1 MIIGV
6 CLSELHLDL
15 NTGFVA
21 ELDRAVREVGGEI
34 VVFNTFMDLNWY
46 RKENRAARSIFRA
59 IHYDIFSALVFVS
72 NSFHDEKLFDRIVQ
86 DADAHGIPVIS
97 VGAVHQGCHNIVNN
111 PVPAFK
117 ALLRHVIRDHGARD
131 TFFLSGIKGEPNS
144 ELRLQCYREVLEE
157 LGLPFDER
165 NVDWGNYWSQPA
177 SAATLRLIQ
186 ERPSLPDAIF
196 CANDTM
202 AMAVCDTLKAHGFR
216 VPGDVIVT
224 GFDGIP
230 AASMIRPRLTTVT
243 DSQKQLAETIV
254 DMIQQISA
262 GMDIADPLFNLFH
275 PVYSESCGCPAPE
288 ENQYDALSLFN
299 TLEAERTH
307 ENLIYHTVE
316 RMLMQ
321 TELQDFLEIL
331 SHMLPSGSAVYLNQR
346 YLDVFHGKSYDSTE
360 IEEELI
366 RIPAVPRSSKPTPEP
381 VILYHS
387 KPLSSLRTG
396 VIVTT
401 AIHSDT
407 VVFGYFSAQ
416 TLELRT
422 DIRLIKRIADVLN
435 LVFTIQLGNL
445 QKQNLLAHIE
455 QSAFRDPLT
464 GMSNL
469 KGLTQWFEDF
479 CAKQENHRLFISLS
493 VYEISRYS
501 YIYETYGIQET
512 ETVVRRIGEALSRV
526 NSTAPKTARISDNQ
540 FVVFD
545 CEPGESLLS
554 NKIKTTV
561 DDFYRTMTSY
571 NAENNRD
578 YYLEIHA
585 GCTTMAGGWG
595 TVSLENLIRLATG
608 ELYLNRLKA
617 GQHDVV
623 KDTHITAELYT
634 TFSLLMEK
642 NLFRYHFQPIVH
654 AKTGQIFA
662 YEALMR
668 TDSLIN
674 LTPLQVLA
682 IAREYGRL
690 YDVEKV
696 TFFGIMEQYVQHY
709 SAFQGSKVFIN
720 TIPGYFLNTAD
731 CQELKNRFQ
740 SYLDCFVIELT
751 EQDSTSDEEL
761 IRLKQLSKPGSQAQI
776 AIDDYGTGHSN
787 MVNVLRYGPQFIKID
802 RALISGIEEDSN
814 KQLFVRNTIEFAHQN
829 GIRALAE
836 GVETEAELRTVIEYG
851 VDLIQG
857 YYTARPA
864 EKPIQAISETIR
876 AQILEENL
884 RLARFDGA
892 AKTYSVRNGESI
904 DLFELAVHQYSRLE
918 IPEGIVTLNSQEGAQ
933 VGMTIRVLDDTE
945 TTLILNGVSLLAG
958 KEPVLQLG
966 SNSRVNLI
974 LQGDNLIQR
983 DGIRV
988 PGNASLVISGT
999 GSLLIDSS
1007 RNFSVGIGGSFNDPY
1022 GSILLDL
1029 DGRLEVH
1036 ASGDK
1041 AVCIGGSRSAGE
1053 GIVLK
1058 RGDVKLEANGI
1069 NALGI
1074 GSAAGNAAVRL
1085 QGGRLQC
1092 HLQGN
1097 DAVGIGTLSGFA
1109 SIVSNADT
1117 DILLESERAVGMGT
1131 MNGTSELRLPSGNAR
1146 ITIRCDV
1153 GSCIGNFNG
1162 EGTSYLSGAK
1172 VSFHG
1177 EGNRVTGL
1185 GSIEGACDTRIE
1197 AGYVEGNLLASS
1209 RRLLGNNHSRVII
1222 TGGNIRLFPE
1232 DGSTPVSPDGRA
1244 LMLLNPEG
1252 DTFEKTFKD
1261 KRATWSYK
1269 AARSE
1274 DGFLGVWIPR
1284 S

>member
-34 VVFNTFMDLNWY
+34 VVFTTSMDLNWY
-46 RKENRAARSIFRA
+46 KKENQAARSIFRA
-59 IHYDIFSALVFVS
+59 IHYEIFSALVIVS
-72 NSFHDEKLFDRIVQ
+72 NSFHDEKLFDQIVQ
-86 DADAHGIPVIS
+86 EADTFGVPVIS
-97 VGAVHQGCHNIVNN
+97 VGAIHQGCHNIVNN

-117 ALLRHVIRDHGARD
+117 ALLRHVIQEHGARD
-131 TFFLSGIKGEPNS
+131 TFFLSGIKGEPNA

-177 SAATLRLIQ
+177 SAITLRLIQ

-202 AMAVCDTLKAHGFR
+202 AMSVCDTLKNHGFR
-216 VPGDVIVT
+216 VPEDVIVT
-224 GFDGIP
+224 GFDGVP
-230 AASMIRPRLTTVT
+230 AASMIRPRLSTVT
-243 DSQKQLAETIV
+243 DNQSQLAQTV
-254 DMIQQISA
+254 VNMIRQLSV
-262 GMDIADPLFNLFH
+262 GMPIEDPLYNLFR
-275 PVYSESCGCPAPE
+275 PVYSESCGCPVPE
-288 ENQYDALSLFN
+288 ESQYDALSLFN
-299 TLEAERTH
+299 TLESERTH
-307 ENLIYHTVE
+307 ENRLYHTVE

-321 TELQDFLEIL
+321 TELQDFLQIL
-331 SHMLPSGSAVYLNQR
+331 SHALPSGSAVYLNQR

-360 IEEELI
+360 IEEELL
-366 RIPAVPRSSKPTPEP
+366 RLPAAPRSDQPKPEMIT
-381 VILYHS
+381 LHHS
-387 KPLSSLRTG
+387 QPLSSLRTG
-396 VIVTT
+396 VIVTS

-416 TLELRT
+416 TLDLRT

-455 QSAFRDPLT
+455 RSAFQDPLT

-469 KGLTQWFEDF
+469 KGLTQWYEDF
-479 CAKQENHRLFISLS
+479 CARQDNHRLFISLS
-493 VYEISRYS
+493 IYEISRYS

-512 ETVVRRIGEALSRV
+512 ETIVRRIGEALSRI
-526 NSTAPKTARISDNQ
+526 NPTAPQTARISDNQ

-545 CEPGESLLS
+545 CEPGEALLS

-561 DDFYRTMTSY
+561 ADFYRTMTSY

-585 GCTTMAGGWG
+585 GCTTMASGWK

-617 GQHDVV
+617 AQHDVV

-654 AKTGQIFA
+654 AKTGQIVA

-668 TDSLIN
+668 TDSLVN
-674 LTPLQVLA
+674 LNPLQVLA

-690 YDVEKV
+690 YDVEKA

-720 TIPGYFLNTAD
+720 TIPGFFLNAAD

-836 GVETEAELRTVIEYG
+836 GVETEAELRTVIGYG

-864 EKPIQAISETIR
+864 EQPIQAISESIR

-884 RLARFDGA
+884 RLARYDSA
-892 AKTYSVRNGESI
+892 TKTYTVRNGETV
-904 DLFELAVHQYSRLE
+904 DLFELAIHQFSSLE
-918 IPEGIVTLNSQEGAQ
+918 IPEGIVTLTSQEGSQ
-933 VGMTIRVLDDTE
+933 IGMTLRVRDDAE
-945 TTLILNGVSLLAG
+945 TTLILNSVSLRAG

-966 SNSRVNLI
+966 SNSRVHLI
-974 LQGDNLIQR
+974 LQGNNLIQR

-988 PGNASLVISGT
+988 PGNASLLISGQ
-999 GSLLIDSS
+999 GSLLVDST
-1007 RNFSVGIGGSFNDPY
+1007 RNFSVGIGGSFNDTY
-1022 GSILLDL
+1022 GTIILDL
-1029 DGRLEVH
+1029 EGRLEVH
-1036 ASGDK
+1036 GSGDK

-1053 GIVLK
+1053 GIILK
-1058 RGDVKLEANGI
+1058 RGDIKLAANGI

-1074 GSAAGNAAVRL
+1074 GSTAGSAVIRL

-1109 SIVSNADT
+1109 SVAVNAET
-1117 DILLESERAVGMGT
+1117 DILLESERAVGLGT
-1131 MNGTSELRLPSGNAR
+1131 MNGTMEVRLPSGQAG

-1162 EGTSYLSGAK
+1162 EGTSYLTGAK

-1197 AGYVEGNLLASS
+1197 AGYVQGDLLASS

-1222 TGGNIRLFPE
+1222 TGGNIRLFPD
-1232 DGSTPVSPDGRA
+1232 DGSFPVSPGGQPLA
-1244 LMLLNPEG
+1244 LLNPEG

-1274 DGFLGVWIPR
+1274 DGYLGVWVPR
-1284 S
+1284 A